1 MLHSIQVKNF
11 KSIQG
16 ATLDFGLV
24 NLFIGPNGSG
34 KSNILEAIGI
44 LSAALGRG
52 ISPQDLDYKG
62 VRLSLPR
69 LFKSAFKNR
78 KIPKSFALVAKLSA
92 IEYSVSITA
101 GEHSSTLHYQT
112 ERLKESDR
120 MVLGRGPHGA
130 KIHFAS
136 LEGPELNK
144 AVPLNNNRGVFD
156 SLGAFAQI
164 SETSAADI
172 MAFSRY
178 AVYTPQTAVMRG
190 VTPDTRSIEPLGLT
204 GGRMAAA
211 LGEVLS
217 QRSSTNDMKVRARL
231 DKILEIVWKPGWA
244 NELQTGQFD
253 PNIVPSHVG
262 DAQDM
267 IYVRDRYMKK
277 GRDYL
282 SPYDASE
289 GTLYLVFVATLLAH
303 NHAPKYFGLDNVDGT
318 LNPGLV
324 RKLMDHIVEVICEKE
339 EHNDVEHDPPHQVF
353 LTSHN
358 PTALDALDIF
368 DSRHKIFI
376 VRRNEQDG
384 GTEFLPLLPPEGMD
398 KSDWIRRSEGRNLSR
413 MWLDERFP
421 DALG

>member
-1 MLHSIQVKNF
+1 MLNSIQVKNF
-11 KSIQG
+11 KSIKG
-16 ATLDFGLV
+16 AELEFGLV
-24 NLFIGPNGSG
+24 NLFIGSNGSG
-34 KSNILEAIGI
+34 KSNILEAIGV
-44 LSAALGRG
+44 LSAAFGRG

-69 LFKSAFKNR
+69 LFKSTFKNR
-78 KIPKSFALVAKLSA
+78 KIPKSFGLVAKLGA
-92 IEYSVSITA
+92 IEYSVNITA
-101 GEHSSTLHYQT
+101 GEQSATLHYQT
-112 ERLKESDR
+112 ERLNEDGK

-130 KIHFAS
+130 KIHLPS
-136 LEGPELNK
+136 REGPELK
-144 AVPLNNNRGVFD
+144 EAVSLNNDRGVFD
-156 SLGAFAQI
+156 SLGAFSQI
-164 SETSAADI
+164 SKVSAADI
-172 MAFSRY
+172 TAFSRY

-190 VTPDTRSIEPLGLT
+190 VTPDTRPIEPLGLT

-211 LGEVLS
+211 LSEVLS
-217 QRSSTNDMKVRARL
+217 QRKSTNDINVRVRL

-244 NELQTGQFD
+244 NMLQTGQFD
-253 PNIVPSHVG
+253 PNIVPSHIG

-267 IYVRDRYMKK
+267 IYVRDRYMKT
-277 GRDYL
+277 GRNYL

-339 EHNDVEHDPPHQVF
+339 DDVEHSGPHQVF

-368 DSRHKIFI
+368 DSSHKIFI

-398 KSDWIRRSEGRNLSR
+398 KSDWIQRSEGKNLSR